1 MSGKKSVK
9 LTKRDRYTVKALVT
23 DLKKIGC
30 TPRVL
35 DTVGREVLYFEW
47 SQAQELLGEDHPV
60 TTNLESLLEFMRGGC
75 EKALIDGELWRAADT
90 SSSAINQAIKGAPKE
105 FLSYQLLR
113 SADHIRFVLDSVIQ
127 ERSQEMKEYKRME
140 KGVRQE
146 LKSDPDNPDL
156 WNKMRLLLWILG
168 RYKESSEAF
177 QKAKKLGW
185 DKSTSHFVA
194 I

>member
-9 LTKRDRYTVKALVT
+9 LTNRDKYTVKALVT

-35 DTVGREVLYFEW
+35 DTVGREVVYFEW
-47 SQAQELLGEDHPV
+47 SQAQEILGEDHPV
-60 TTNLESLLEFMRGGC
+60 TTNLAALLEFMRGGC
-75 EKALIDGELWRAADT
+75 EKLLIDGELWRAADT
-90 SSSAINQAIKGAPKE
+90 PNAAMNQAIKGAPKE

-113 SADHIRFVLDSVIQ
+113 SANHIRFVLDSVAK
-127 ERSQEMKEYKRME
+127 ERSQEMKEYKKME
-140 KGVRQE
+140 KFVRRE

-177 QKAKKLGW
+177 KKAKKLGW

>member
-9 LTKRDRYTVKALVT
+9 LTNRDKYTVKSLIT

-35 DTVGREVLYFEW
+35 DTVGREVVYFEW

-60 TTNLESLLEFMRGGC
+60 TTNLASLLEFMRGGC
-75 EKALIDGELWRAADT
+75 EKLLIEGNLWRAADT
-90 SSSAINQAIKGAPKE
+90 SSAAINQAVKGAPKE
-105 FLSYQLLR
+105 FLSYPLLR
-113 SADHIRFVLDSVIQ
+113 SASHIRFVLDSVIR
-127 ERSQEMKEYKRME
+127 ERSSEMKEYKRME
-140 KGVRQE
+140 KGVRRE
-146 LKSDPDNPDL
+146 LKSDPDNPEL
-156 WNKMRLLLWILG
+156 WNKLRLLLWILG

>member
-1 MSGKKSVK
+1 MSSKKSVK
-9 LTKRDRYTVKALVT
+9 LTKRKKYTVKSLVN

-35 DTVGREVLYFEW
+35 DTVGREVVYFEW

-60 TTNLESLLEFMRGGC
+60 TTNLGSLLGFMRGGC
-75 EKALIDGELWRAADT
+75 EKRLIDGDLWRAADT
-90 SSSAINQAIKGAPKE
+90 SHAAINEAIKGAPKE
-105 FLSYQLLR
+105 FLSYQFLR
-113 SADHIRFVLDSVIQ
+113 SPEHIRFVLDSVLE
-127 ERSQEMKEYKRME
+127 ERSREMKEYKKME
-140 KGVRQE
+140 KGIRRQ

-156 WNKMRLLLWILG
+156 WNQLRLLLWILG

-177 QKAKKLGW
+177 KKAKKLGW

>member
-1 MSGKKSVK
+1 MSGKKSVM
-9 LTKRDRYTVKALVT
+9 LAKRDKYTVKALVT

-35 DTVGREVLYFEW
+35 DTVGREVVYFEW

-60 TTNLESLLEFMRGGC
+60 TTNLASLLEFMRGGC
-75 EKALIDGELWRAADT
+75 EKLLIDGELWRAADT
-90 SSSAINQAIKGAPKE
+90 PSAAMNQAIKGAPKE
-105 FLSYQLLR
+105 FLSYQFLR
-113 SADHIRFVLDSVIQ
+113 SADYIRSVLDSVAE
-127 ERSQEMKEYKRME
+127 ERSQEMNEYKRIE
-140 KGVRQE
+140 KGVRRE

-185 DKSTSHFVA
+185 DKSNSHFVA